1 MLMVVGVIGLFV
13 VLGIS
18 EKPVTWRT
26 YAVLVI
32 GCAAVVCAYAAYQ
45 FVFTAPTP
53 PTIESP

>member
-1 MLMVVGVIGLFV
+1 MVVGVIGLFV

-18 EKPVTWRT
+18 EKPVTWKT